1 MLQVYT
7 TRGRSLFRLFVT
19 HAQCQK
25 TYIFEL
31 FMAKIFLIDDHP
43 DVRNVY
49 EELLQM
55 HSHQV
60 ECYSSAID
68 IFQRI
73 VETVPDVIIVDQNLP
88 RISGIELL
96 KSIREKKAL
105 SSVYVVIYS
114 GDNRVQAQAI
124 DGGAQEFWIKGSDDI
139 FERIALLE
147 SEVNRHVKS
156 A

>member
-1 MLQVYT
+1 
-7 TRGRSLFRLFVT
+7 
-19 HAQCQK
+19 
-25 TYIFEL
+25 
-31 FMAKIFLIDDHP
+31 MAKIFLIDDHP

-49 EELLQM
+49 EELLQT

-73 VETVPDVIIVDQNLP
+73 LAAVPDVVIIDQNLP
-88 RISGIELL
+88 RISGIQLL
-96 KSIREKKAL
+96 KSIRAEKVL

-114 GDNRVQAQAI
+114 GDDTVQAPAI
-124 DGGAQEFWIKGSDDI
+124 DAGAQEFWIKGSDDI
-139 FERIALLE
+139 FERIATLE
-147 SEVNRHVKS
+147 SEVDRHVKS

>member
-1 MLQVYT
+1 M
-7 TRGRSLFRLFVT
+7 
-19 HAQCQK
+19 HKCQK
-25 TYIFEL
+25 TCICEN

-49 EELLQM
+49 EELLQT

-73 VETVPDVIIVDQNLP
+73 LAAVPDVVIIDQNLP
-88 RISGIELL
+88 RISGIQLL
-96 KSIREKKAL
+96 KSIRAEKVL

-114 GDNRVQAQAI
+114 GDDTVQAPAI
-124 DGGAQEFWIKGSDDI
+124 DAGAQEFWIKGSDDI
-139 FERIALLE
+139 FERIATLE
-147 SEVNRHVKS
+147 SEVDRHVKS